1 MENKENYTDTN
12 DNQDVYES
20 YVFKFN
26 INLDRDTICG
36 QNSLNIELFDSCFGE
51 DDTDFYVPVVGV
63 VKGTNT
69 LCYGV
74 RCCEDNI
81 IFKIY
86 DKDSQAIH
94 LVYIVDNIATVI
106 DMYSPNVDTRTQQFK
121 HYKVMKR
128 TEEVRNI
135 NVEKMLN
142 IMKSYADN
150 PTTEVEDQFASD
162 YCYKDQLFALMT
174 DNLISMAKAIYFS
187 VVSNF
192 LVKYNVFDI
201 KQLTDEKMII
211 KKFDNCK
218 DRYNNI
224 DPVKFS
230 KMFKDVDVED
240 WFNLFEEVK
249 AQLPDYQVFEEVEET
264 AFDVFAYTLENEDDY
279 TPTYYC

>member
-51 DDTDFYVPVVGV
+51 DDTDFYVSVVGV

-74 RCCEDNI
+74 RCCEDNM

-135 NVEKMLN
+135 NVDKMLN
-142 IMKSYADN
+142 IMKSYGDN

-162 YCYKDQLFALMT
+162 Y
-174 DNLISMAKAIYFS
+174 
-187 VVSNF
+187 
-192 LVKYNVFDI
+192 
-201 KQLTDEKMII
+201 
-211 KKFDNCK
+211 
-218 DRYNNI
+218 
-224 DPVKFS
+224 
-230 KMFKDVDVED
+230 
-240 WFNLFEEVK
+240 
-249 AQLPDYQVFEEVEET
+249 
-264 AFDVFAYTLENEDDY
+264 
-279 TPTYYC
+279 